1 MLLIKLKGCITFFV
15 AVFLAAVILAAA
27 AGVLAMIGL
36 RLICWLNARD

>member
-27 AGVLAMIGL
+27 AGVIAMIGL
-36 RLICWLNARD
+36 RLICWLNDRD

>member
-15 AVFLAAVILAAA
+15 AVFLTAVILAAA

-36 RLICWLNARD
+36 RLICWLNDRD